1 MKKILHFTSGLDSGG
16 AEKILIDIAK
26 KDILNDHYIISFKDY
41 GIYKNVIER
50 NKIKVKYFNISKL
63 NFIFKLPMILIYA
76 YKIKPNIVITWMYHA
91 DLIGGLIAKLLFI
104 KRVYWN
110 IRNSTLDISKT
121 KRLTLVVLKIC
132 SKFSHFIPDKIISC
146 SEKAIQ
152 HHIEA
157 GYKNVFYLIPNGV
170 DIEEFKNLNLEKKND
185 IICLGYVGRWHPQKN
200 YEFFF
205 ECLSELKNKF
215 NYYKFKVLMAGN
227 SINQNNSVLVNLI
240 KKNGLT
246 ENILLL
252 DEIED
257 MVKFYNS
264 IDLNV
269 LTSSY
274 GEAFPNVIAEA
285 MSCET
290 PCLST
295 EIGDVKNIMGDL
307 GWIIKQNDKE
317 KFCKNIIEAFDFK
330 TNYIDKWIQLKQNC
344 RSRIISNYSQH
355 KMIQN
360 YNKLFNN

>member
-16 AEKILIDIAK
+16 AEKILIDIAT
-26 KDILNDHYIISFKDY
+26 KDILNKHFIISFKDF
-41 GIYKNVIER
+41 GIYEGIIKKN
-50 NKIKVKYFNISKL
+50 NIKVKCFNISKL
-63 NFIFKLPMILIYA
+63 NLIFKLPMILVHA

-91 DLIGGLIAKLLFI
+91 DLIGGLVAKLLFI
-104 KRVYWN
+104 KKVYWN
-110 IRNSTLDISKT
+110 IRNSTFDTSKT
-121 KRLTLVVLKIC
+121 KWLTLFFLKVC
-132 SKFSHFIPDKIISC
+132 SKLSYFVPDKIISC

-152 HHIEA
+152 LHIEA
-157 GYKNVFYLIPNGV
+157 GYKDVFYLIPNGV

-185 IICLGYVGRWHPQKN
+185 TIYLGYAGRWHPQKN

-215 NYYKFKVLMAGN
+215 NYCKFKVLMAGN
-227 SINQNNSVLVNLI
+227 FINENNSVLVNLI
-240 KKNGLT
+240 KKNDLT

-252 DEIED
+252 GEIEE

-264 IDLNV
+264 IDINI

-274 GEAFPNVIAEA
+274 GEAFPNVIAES

-307 GWIIKQNDKE
+307 GWIIKQNDKK
-317 KFCKNIIEAFDFK
+317 KFVNLI
-330 TNYIDKWIQLKQNC
+330 
-344 RSRIISNYSQH
+344 RIGGA
-355 KMIQN
+355 
-360 YNKLFNN
+360 